1 MTMTAYYGRGSRLR
15 CRRVNV
21 ESSEDSDDRGSI
33 DWDMTAL
40 PVPVL
45 RGDAERLGQLV
56 ESWIKCGAVE
66 IWHGVN
72 LGRCQTS

>member
-1 MTMTAYYGRGSRLR
+1 MTAYYGRGSRLR

-33 DWDMTAL
+33 DWDVTAL

-45 RGDAERLGQLV
+45 RGDAERLSQLV
-56 ESWIKCGAVE
+56 ESWVKCGAVE
-66 IWHGVN
+66 IWHGAN
-72 LGRCQTS
+72 FGRCQTS

>member
-1 MTMTAYYGRGSRLR
+1 MMACYGRGSRLR
-15 CRRVNV
+15 CRRVDV

-33 DWDMTAL
+33 YWDVTAL

-45 RGDAERLGQLV
+45 SGDAERFSQLV
-56 ESWIKCGAVE
+56 EGCVECSAVE
-66 IWHGVN
+66 IWHGAN